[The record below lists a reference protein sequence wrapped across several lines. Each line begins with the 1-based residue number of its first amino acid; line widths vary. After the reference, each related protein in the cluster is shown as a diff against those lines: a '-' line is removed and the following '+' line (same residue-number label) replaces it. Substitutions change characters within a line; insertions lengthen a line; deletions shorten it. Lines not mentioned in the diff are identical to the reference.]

1 MLVVLAAYAAP
12 GAPSRVGAHRTI
24 FAVGLLALTW
34 LAPRVLTGASGM
46 RVRPRALVIGSG
58 AAAQRVA
65 SLARRHRES
74 GIEVVGLLDDDGPP
88 QPDGGPP
95 VLGGLAD
102 LEQVLD
108 DHAIDRVIVAFTRG
122 GDADLVGVVRRCD
135 HRDVSVA
142 VVPRLFE
149 VIKPMG
155 TLLGGLP
162 LADATSARYD
172 ATTLA
177 LKRALDIAGAAVG
190 LILPAPLLAVTA
202 LAVWLASSQGR
213 CCSGRSGSAR
223 AAGRSRCPSSGR
235 CAARRESPSNRH
247 RCRSSRS
254 SRS

>member
-1 MLVVLAAYAAP
+1 
-12 GAPSRVGAHRTI
+12 
-24 FAVGLLALTW
+24 
-34 LAPRVLTGASGM
+34 M

-88 QPDGGPP
+88 QPAGGPP

-108 DHAIDRVIVAFTRG
+108 DHAIDRVIVAFTRS

-149 VIKPMG
+149 VIKPVG

-162 LADATSARYD
+162 LADATSARDD

-177 LKRALDIAGAAVG
+177 LKRAIDIVGAAVG
-190 LILPAPLLAVTA
+190 LILTAPLLAVTGGRR
-202 LAVWLASSQGR
+202 LAGRAGAGAVPAGADRQGR
-213 CCSGRSGSAR
+213 PAVPGAQVPDDAR
-223 AAGRSRCPSSGR
+223 RAGR
-235 CAARRESPSNRH
+235 ARRTDTRADRRARRGAEGARRRRH
-247 RCRSSRS
+247 PARQMAAA
-254 SRS
+254 